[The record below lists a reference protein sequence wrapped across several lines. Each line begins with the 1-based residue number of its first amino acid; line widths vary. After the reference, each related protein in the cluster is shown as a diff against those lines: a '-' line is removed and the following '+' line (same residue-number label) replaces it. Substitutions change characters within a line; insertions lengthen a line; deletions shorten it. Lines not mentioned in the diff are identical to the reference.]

1 MRAIRPVESAYS
13 ANPRFINSQSEPRNS
28 KSGKGTQMKTILVPF
43 KTVSLVAAS
52 IFALA
57 VTARANFDWENLEGD
72 IPGVA
77 EITDS
82 NVINP
87 WGIAVSSSGTLFV
100 ADNGAGVAT
109 AYFQNGTPAPSFS
122 NPLVITIHPSASN
135 VDGANPTG
143 TVWNDTSVFKVSNGT
158 NTLPAKMIFVSEDG
172 MISGW
177 NPNLNNTQAFK
188 AVDNGPSSAVYKGAT
203 LGVANSQNYLYVT
216 NFHSHQV
223 ETYNGSFVL
232 QGGFPFSD
240 PNIPSDYAPFGI
252 RNFNGR
258 IFVTF
263 AKINPSNPD
272 DDLAGAGFGFVDVFN
287 TKGQLLR
294 RLVSDGRLNAPWGLE
309 IVNGQLWV
317 GNFGDGKINVY
328 DPSNG
333 NFQGTPRDV
342 FGIPLDFD
350 GLWGLFLSDGNV
362 FLTAGMVDE
371 DHGIF
376 GAIF

>member
-1 MRAIRPVESAYS
+1 
-13 ANPRFINSQSEPRNS
+13 
-28 KSGKGTQMKTILVPF
+28 MKTICVLR
-43 KTVSLVAAS
+43 TILLTAATLCVSAG
-52 IFALA
+52 F
-57 VTARANFDWENLEGD
+57 ARASFDWENLEGD

-82 NVINP
+82 NVVNP
-87 WGIAVSSSGTLFV
+87 WGIAVAPSGTLFV
-100 ADNGAGVAT
+100 ADNGNGVAT
-109 AYFQNGTPAPSFS
+109 TYFQNGTPFPSFN
-122 NPLVITIHPSASN
+122 NPLVITIPASATN
-135 VDGANPTG
+135 TDGANPTG
-143 TVWNDTSVFKVSNGT
+143 VVANNTSVFRVTNGT

-177 NPNLNNTQAFK
+177 NPNLSNTQAFR
-188 AVDNGPSSAVYKGAT
+188 AVDNGASDAVYKGAT
-203 LGVANSQNYLYVT
+203 LGVANGQNYLYVT

-232 QGGFPFSD
+232 QGGFPFTD

-252 RNFNGR
+252 RNFNGQ

-287 TKGQLLR
+287 TNGQLLR
-294 RLVSDGRLNAPWGLE
+294 RLVSNGRLNAPWGLE

-328 DPSNG
+328 NPNNG
-333 NFQGTPRDV
+333 VFQGTPRDT
-342 FGIPLDFD
+342 FGIPLAFD
-350 GLWGLFLSDGNV
+350 GLWGLVLTNGGLYF
-362 FLTAGMVDE
+362 TAGIADE
-371 DHGIF
+371 EHGIF
-376 GAIF
+376 GVIFSN

>member
-1 MRAIRPVESAYS
+1 MRTTL
-13 ANPRFINSQSEPRNS
+13 QSSIPA
-28 KSGKGTQMKTILVPF
+28 L
-43 KTVSLVAAS
+43 LVAAG
-52 IFALA
+52 IFALTA
-57 VTARANFDWENLEGD
+57 TARASFDWENLEGD

-77 EITDS
+77 EITDP

-87 WGIAVSSSGTLFV
+87 WGLALSPSDTIFV

-109 AYFQNGTPAPSFS
+109 VYFPDGTPAPNF
-122 NPLVITIHPSASN
+122 NNRLVITIPTSSTN
-135 VDGANPTG
+135 TGGANPTG
-143 TVWNDTSVFKVSNGT
+143 VVANNTPFFKVTNGT

-188 AVDNGPSSAVYKGAT
+188 AVDNGGSSAVYKGAT
-203 LGVANSQNYLYVT
+203 LGAANGQNYFYVANFRSRQI
-216 NFHSHQV
+216 

-232 QGGFPFSD
+232 QGGFPFAD

-252 RNFNGR
+252 RNLNGK

-263 AKINPSNPD
+263 AKIKPSNPN

-294 RLVSDGRLNAPWGLE
+294 RLVSNGRLNAPWGLE

-333 NFQGTPRDV
+333 NFLGIPRDT
-342 FGIPLDFD
+342 FGIPLAFD
-350 GLWGLFLSDGNV
+350 GLWGLVIDSGKV
-362 FLTAGMVDE
+362 FFTAGIADE
-371 DHGIF
+371 GHGIF